1 MMCIKPKYVVVLIAA
16 LLACTVLAQ
25 QPAAVDEYA
34 GFTDEQIVHRGFKLR
49 HQISFIFSFGDYSH
63 KSFAL
68 RNTR

>member
-1 MMCIKPKYVVVLIAA
+1 MCLKMKYAIV
-16 LLACTVLAQ
+16 LLAAAVVPTARAQ

-34 GFTDEQIVHRGFKLR
+34 GLTDEQIVHRGFKLR

-68 RNTR
+68 RSTR